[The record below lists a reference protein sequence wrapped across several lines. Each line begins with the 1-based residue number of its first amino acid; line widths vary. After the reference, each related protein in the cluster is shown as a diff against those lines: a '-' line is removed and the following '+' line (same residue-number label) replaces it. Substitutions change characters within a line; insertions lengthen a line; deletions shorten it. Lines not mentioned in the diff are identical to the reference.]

1 MNKIVLLTI
10 AALLILI
17 GLVQPDFSSLFPQKS
32 NNVVVSLESP
42 DDEDILKE
50 CKDVAK
56 ILSSGDKK
64 DAARLRDLYIDISDL
79 IALDGDQ
86 TVIKSTEDIRQ
97 ANSLAGVMLK
107 LDIKDKYADLGK
119 ETQQVIV
126 SVIGDDSV
134 LLSPELRTQASQSFK
149 YLAWAC
155 NEGVK

>member
-1 MNKIVLLTI
+1 MNKTVLLVI

-17 GLVQPDFSSLFPQKS
+17 GLVQPDLSSLFTPKP
-32 NNVVVSLESP
+32 NNVVVSLEAP
-42 DDEDILKE
+42 DNDNILKE
-50 CKDVAK
+50 CKDVTT
-56 ILSSGDKK
+56 ILSTGDKR

-97 ANSLAGVMLK
+97 ANNLAGVMLK

-119 ETQQVIV
+119 EAQEVIV
-126 SVIGDDSV
+126 SVIGDDNV
-134 LLSPELRTQASQSFK
+134 LLSTELRAQASQSFK

-155 NEGVK
+155 NEGTK